1 MSTEIKADDIER
13 KKKYH
18 FVVFAITESKRNLGA
33 FFGKTNELMRSR
45 LVIATI
51 ILVFST
57 GFVCAQDST
66 RHLSEQLSSRYI
78 AAAKDKVGDI
88 AIKLDKKSQKVLSQ
102 LRKQEDKI
110 IRKLAKI
117 DSSKAVQLAATA
129 KAKYEALEARLK
141 NPGKLKQ
148 YIRGL
153 DSMSTSLSF
162 LGSNSELL
170 SRVKE
175 IKNKVGSALSKVDEL
190 KTQLQ
195 KAEDIKAFLKERKQ
209 QLTEQLEKL
218 GFAKELK
225 QLNKQAYYYTQQI
238 KEYKDLLND
247 PRKIEKK
254 VLDLLSKTK
263 WFQEFFRKNSMLASL
278 FRLPGNSSDPNNTAN
293 LTGLQTRAQVNNLIQ
308 TQIAP
313 GGPDAME
320 QFRQNMQGA
329 QLQLNDLKS
338 KINQSGIDGDGEMP
352 DFKPNSQKTKSFFK
366 RLEYG
371 FNIQSQKGNNF
382 FPATSD
388 IALFGGFKIDDKK
401 VIGIGASYKL
411 GLGNAWNNIRLSHQG
426 IGLRS
431 YIDWKFKGSFLVS
444 GGYEQNYRSA
454 FRSIAQLNNKN
465 SWQQSGLIGIGKK
478 YKAGKKLNGRMQLLW
493 DFLSYRQ
500 IPRTQPVI
508 FRIGF
513 SIK

>member
-1 MSTEIKADDIER
+1 MV
-13 KKKYH
+13 
-18 FVVFAITESKRNLGA
+18 FVVRESKRSLGLY
-33 FFGKTNELMRSR
+33 FDKTNKLMRSR
-45 LVIATI
+45 LVIVI
-51 ILVFST
+51 IVLVFSIR
-57 GFVCAQDST
+57 FVSAQDST
-66 RHLSEQLSSRYI
+66 IHLSEKISSKYI
-78 AAAKDKVGDI
+78 AAAKDKAGEI
-88 AIKLDKKSQKVLSQ
+88 ANKLDKKSQKVLSQ
-102 LRKQEDKI
+102 LKKQEDKI

-117 DSSKAVQLAATA
+117 DSSKAVQLAAST
-129 KAKYEALEARLK
+129 KTKYEALEARLK

-162 LGSNSELL
+162 FDSNSELL
-170 SRVKE
+170 SRTKE
-175 IKNKVGSALSKVDEL
+175 IKDKVGSALSKVDEL
-190 KTQLQ
+190 KVQLQ
-195 KAEDIKAFLKERKQ
+195 KAEDIKAFLRERKQ
-209 QLTEQLEKL
+209 QLKEHLEKL

-225 QLNKQAYYYTQQI
+225 QLNKQAYYYAQQI
-238 KEYKDLLND
+238 KEYKDLLNN
-247 PRKIEKK
+247 PGKIEKK
-254 VLDLLSKTK
+254 TLELLSKTK

-278 FRLPGNSSDPNNTAN
+278 FRLPGNFSDPNTTAN
-293 LTGLQTRAQVNNLIQ
+293 LTGLQTRTQVNNLIQ
-308 TQIAP
+308 TQIAA

-320 QFRQNMQGA
+320 RFRQNMQGA

-338 KINQSGIDGDGEMP
+338 RINQSGINGDGEMP

-371 FNIQSQKGNNF
+371 FNIQSQKGNNY

-388 IALFGGFKIDDKK
+388 IALFGGFKIDDNK

-411 GLGNAWNNIRLSHQG
+411 GLGNGWNNIRLTHQG

-431 YIDWKFKGSFLVS
+431 YIDWKFKGTFLVS

-454 FRSIAQLNNKN
+454 FRNIAQLNNNN

-478 YKAGKKLNGRMQLLW
+478 YKAGRKLNGRMQLLW

-500 IPRTQPVI
+500 MPRTQPVI
-508 FRIGF
+508 FRVGF

>member
-1 MSTEIKADDIER
+1 MK
-13 KKKYH
+13 
-18 FVVFAITESKRNLGA
+18 
-33 FFGKTNELMRSR
+33 SR

-51 ILVFST
+51 ILVISSRL
-57 GFVCAQDST
+57 VCAQDST
-66 RHLSEQLSSRYI
+66 THLSEQLSFKYI
-78 AAAKDKVGDI
+78 AAAKDKASDI
-88 AIKLDKKSQKVLSQ
+88 ANKLDKKSQKALGQ
-102 LRKQEDKI
+102 LKKQEDKI

-117 DSSKAVQLAATA
+117 DSSKAVQLAASA
-129 KAKYEALEARLK
+129 KTKYEALEARLK

-148 YIRGL
+148 YVRGL
-153 DSMSTSLSF
+153 DSMATSLSF
-162 LGSNSELL
+162 FSSNNELL
-170 SRVKE
+170 SRTKE
-175 IKNKVGSALSKVDEL
+175 INDKVGSALSKVDEL
-190 KTQLQ
+190 KVQLQ
-195 KAEDIKAFLKERKQ
+195 KAEDIKAFLRERKQ
-209 QLTEQLEKL
+209 QLKEHLEKL

-225 QLNKQAYYYTQQI
+225 QLNKQAYYYAQQI
-238 KEYKDLLND
+238 KEYKDLLNN

-254 VLDLLSKTK
+254 TLELLSKTK

-278 FRLPGNSSDPNNTAN
+278 FRLPGNSSDPNTTAN
-293 LTGLQTRAQVNNLIQ
+293 LTGLQTRTQVNNLIQ
-308 TQIAP
+308 TQIAA

-320 QFRQNMQGA
+320 RFRQNMQGA

-338 KINQSGIDGDGEMP
+338 RINQSGINGDGEMP

-371 FNIQSQKGNNF
+371 FNIQSQKGNNY

-388 IALFGGFKIDDKK
+388 IALFGGFKIDDNK

-411 GLGNAWNNIRLSHQG
+411 GLGNGWNNIRLTHQG

-431 YIDWKFKGSFLVS
+431 YIDWKFKGTFLVS

-454 FRSIAQLNNKN
+454 FRNIAQLNNNN

-478 YKAGKKLNGRMQLLW
+478 YKAGRKLNGRMQLLW

-500 IPRTQPVI
+500 MPRTQPVI
-508 FRIGF
+508 FRVGF

>member
-1 MSTEIKADDIER
+1 V
-13 KKKYH
+13 KK
-18 FVVFAITESKRNLGA
+18 ESKELEV
-33 FFGKTNELMRSR
+33 FFDKTNKLMRSR
-45 LVIATI
+45 LVIAI
-51 ILVFST
+51 IVLVFSSRL
-57 GFVCAQDST
+57 VIAQDSI
-66 RHLSEQLSSRYI
+66 RNLSEQLSSKYI
-78 AAAKDKVGDI
+78 AAAKDKAGEI
-88 AIKLDKKSQKVLSQ
+88 ANKLGKKSQKALSQ
-102 LRKQEDKI
+102 FKKKEDKI

-117 DSSKAVQLAATA
+117 DSSKAVQLATSA
-129 KAKYEALEARLK
+129 KTKYEALETRLK
-141 NPGKLKQ
+141 NPGKIKQ

-162 LGSNSELL
+162 LASNSEFL
-170 SRVKE
+170 SRAKE
-175 IKNKVGSALSKVDEL
+175 IKEKAGSALSKVDEL
-190 KTQLQ
+190 KVQLQ
-195 KAEDIKAFLKERKQ
+195 KAEDIKAFLRERKR
-209 QLTEQLEKL
+209 QLKEHLEKL
-218 GFAKELK
+218 GFPKELK
-225 QLNKQAYYYTQQI
+225 QLNKQAYYYAQQI
-238 KEYKDLLND
+238 KEYKDLLNN

-254 VLDLLSKTK
+254 VLELLPKTK

-278 FRLPGNSSDPNNTAN
+278 FRLPGNSGDPNTTAN
-293 LTGLQTRAQVNNLIQ
+293 LTGLQTRAQVNSLIQ
-308 TQIAP
+308 TQIAA

-320 QFRQNMQGA
+320 QFRKNMQGA

-366 RLEYG
+366 RWEYG

-388 IALFGGFKIDDKK
+388 IALFGGFKIDDKR

-411 GLGNAWNNIRLSHQG
+411 GLGNGWNNIRLTHQG

-431 YIDWKFKGSFLVS
+431 YIDWKFSGSFLLT

-454 FRSIAQLNNKN
+454 FRNIAQLNNNNSN

-513 SIK
+513 SLK